1 MVSSVVATPKRAVIV
16 TDASLAVSH
25 GLEVSR
31 ALIDAGFTVEDLSLP
46 AGEHVS
52 TLAYALQLFEAL
64 DRCGVT
70 ADDLVVA
77 FGGAEV
83 CSLVAYCAHS
93 WCGETPYVFI
103 PATLDA
109 MVTVAT
115 SVPALDTAAS
125 REMVSVDPRAALVVC
140 DPSLL
145 ADSPRDGLLL
155 GYAEMIVSALIDSRR
170 QWERIESVL
179 PGVVDGDEV
188 PLYDALGMAQSAR
201 VRVLTSANPS
211 ARNALQFGRTTAR
224 ALRRCLGDAVPAYA
238 LLAEGMRFEARLA
251 HDVTSFDVD
260 DVFALDDLLVEA
272 GIEEVPFTLGCEL
285 FIEAL
290 KETRFKRSNR
300 LMFSLPRH
308 PGTVRLSV
316 VDEEVLERHARAYLA
331 SRAELADDSE

>member
-83 CSLVAYCAHS
+83 CSLAAYCARS

-103 PATLDA
+103 PA
-109 MVTVAT
+109 TVAT

-224 ALRRCLGDAVPAYA
+224 ALRLCLGDAVPAYA

-272 GIEEVPFTLGCEL
+272 GIEEVPFTLGCER

-290 KETRFKRSNR
+290 KETHFKRSNR